1 MTDISSVATLPVTD
15 NTSTILSNPSLN
27 EPTTIKNS
35 ALSTPPLFEDPITV
49 STPSAP
55 NIALL
60 PSQNTTTLSNF
71 QKNISSFSGAEIG
84 LWICI
89 LIAVVVLIVSS
100 SITSNQ
106 YWSKDNLLMSVF
118 IAIVAIAL
126 FNSWTLA
133 LLSSK
138 IPWYISYIIIILSF
152 YFLVVAIIIGY
163 KTQNNPEN
171 KKDEDTTFNNNVA
184 TMAVLITALALLLFN
199 RRINEFVMLFIRYK
213 TPGIE
218 KIGEA
223 GVNFILLCLF
233 FTSVAG
239 LLALDNK
246 YLRPML

>member
-27 EPTTIKNS
+27 EPTTTTKRN
-35 ALSTPPLFEDPITV
+35 ALSTPPLFDEPITI
-49 STPSAP
+49 STPSP
-55 NIALL
+55 
-60 PSQNTTTLSNF
+60 QNTTTLSNF
-71 QKNISSFSGAEIG
+71 QQNISSFSGAEIG

-100 SITSNQ
+100 SVTSNQ

-118 IAIVAIAL
+118 IAIMAIAL

-184 TMAVLITALALLLFN
+184 TMAALITALALLLFN
-199 RRINEFVMLFIRYK
+199 RRINDFVMLFIRYK